1 MDNKKNIFIC
11 KIGKKKPLKISIKDL
26 INRLNSEL
34 YTQKLFI
41 NEKEAIKFIEKN
53 KRLKWLF

>member
-1 MDNKKNIFIC
+1 MDNKKNIFVC
-11 KIGKKKPLKISIKDL
+11 KIGEKKPLKISIKVL

-53 KRLKWLF
+53 KRLK